1 MKRQERI
8 PERTARPHKRA
19 RLSKRS
25 GALILAALAACGGT
39 AVIAAQALAGPG
51 TPGAGGADAPAG
63 TPSSGTA
70 GGTGTAA
77 GRTISCP
84 DVGQRL
90 RSLPSAAAPEVNRD
104 LGKLDA
110 QVAQAFRRWSADP
123 GTQSEVLRGLE
134 QDRKAT
140 IGRITDALRR
150 AGGQPDALDRLS
162 ACRTTTGNPAA
173 TRNAPKDARGGN
185 GADNGP
191 FRDDFVDIRTVRP
204 NARDDGRGG
213 RGAASGSFRSECGR
227 NENRHNNPDNLI
239 VAPGVSNGAH
249 HMHDY
254 VGNLATDAF
263 SSDRK
268 LAGAGT
274 TCGNGDRSTYY
285 WPVLRLRDNGR
296 ERDADAPGGGQDG
309 NVGTILRPAK
319 VALEFDA
326 TGAGKVTAMPPFLRN
341 LTGDAKALTN
351 GPANANASWSCTG
364 FENRQL
370 KNKYPVCP
378 RGSDVVRSLAFPSCW
393 DGRNIDSANHRTH
406 VVFPDGNGRC
416 RDGFRAIPRLVQ
428 RLTYAVPP
436 NARYAVDSFP
446 DQLHNPVTDH
456 GDFINVMPQ
465 QLMRTAVDCINSG
478 RDCR

>member
-1 MKRQERI
+1 
-8 PERTARPHKRA
+8 
-19 RLSKRS
+19 
-25 GALILAALAACGGT
+25 
-39 AVIAAQALAGPG
+39 AG
-51 TPGAGGADAPAG
+51 
-63 TPSSGTA
+63 
-70 GGTGTAA
+70 
-77 GRTISCP
+77 
-84 DVGQRL
+84 
-90 RSLPSAAAPEVNRD
+90 
-104 LGKLDA
+104 
-110 QVAQAFRRWSADP
+110 
-123 GTQSEVLRGLE
+123 
-134 QDRKAT
+134 
-140 IGRITDALRR
+140 
-150 AGGQPDALDRLS
+150 
-162 ACRTTTGNPAA
+162 
-173 TRNAPKDARGGN
+173 
-185 GADNGP
+185 NGP
-191 FRDDFVDIRTVRP
+191 FRDDFVDIKTVRP
-204 NARDDGRGG
+204 NTRGNGQGG
-213 RGAASGSFRSECGR
+213 RGTASGSFRSECGR

-254 VGNLATDAF
+254 VGNLATNAF
-263 SSDRK
+263 SSDRE

-296 ERDADAPGGGQDG
+296 ERDVDAPGGGQDG
-309 NVGTILRPAK
+309 NVGTILRPAAVSLK
-319 VALEFDA
+319 FDGN
-326 TGAGKVTAMPPFLRN
+326 GADKVTAMPPFLRN

-370 KNKYPVCP
+370 KNKYPICP
-378 RGSDVVRSLAFPSCW
+378 RGSNVVRSLAFPNCW

-416 RDGFRAIPRLVQ
+416 RNGFRAIPRLVQ

-436 NARYAVDSFP
+436 DAQYAVDSFP

-465 QLMRTAVDCINSG
+465 RLMRTAVDCINSG

>member
-1 MKRQERI
+1 MKRQKRI
-8 PERTARPHKRA
+8 SARSARPHKRA

-25 GALILAALAACGGT
+25 GALILTALAGCGGT
-39 AVIAAQALAGPG
+39 AVIAAQALAGTGAPG
-51 TPGAGGADAPAG
+51 TGRADTPAG
-63 TPSSGTA
+63 
-70 GGTGTAA
+70 GGTGTVA

-90 RSLPSAAAPEVNRD
+90 RSLPTAAAPEVNRQ
-104 LGKLDA
+104 LGQLEE
-110 QVAQAFRRWSADP
+110 QVARAFQRWTADP
-123 GTQSEVLRGLE
+123 GAQDRVLRGLE

-150 AGGQPDALDRLS
+150 AGGQPGTLDGLS
-162 ACRTTTGNPAA
+162 ACRPTERDSAAAQNVPRGARDGNS
-173 TRNAPKDARGGN
+173 
-185 GADNGP
+185 ADNGP
-191 FRDDFVDIRTVRP
+191 FRDDFVDITTVRP
-204 NARDDGRGG
+204 NTRDGAERG

-227 NENRHNNPDNLI
+227 NENGHNNPDNLI
-239 VAPGVSNGAH
+239 VAPGVGNGAH

-263 SSDRK
+263 SSDRE

-309 NVGTILRPAK
+309 NVGTILRPAE
-319 VALEFDA
+319 VSLTFDG
-326 TGAGKVTAMPPFLRN
+326 TGTGKVSAMPPFLRN

-364 FENRQL
+364 FEDRQL

-378 RGSDVVRSLAFPSCW
+378 RGSKVVRSLVFPSCW

-416 RDGFRAIPRLVQ
+416 RDGFRAVPRLVQ
-428 RLTYAVPP
+428 RLTYAIPP
-436 NARYAVDSFP
+436 NTPYAVDSFP

-465 QLMRTAVDCINSG
+465 RLMRTAVDCVNSG

>member
-1 MKRQERI
+1 MKRQKRI
-8 PERTARPHKRA
+8 TARPHKRT

-25 GALILAALAACGGT
+25 GALILTALAACGGT
-39 AVIAAQALAGPG
+39 AIIAAQALAGPG
-51 TPGAGGADAPAG
+51 GPGAGGTDASAGGGAG
-63 TPSSGTA
+63 TV
-70 GGTGTAA
+70 A

-90 RSLPSAAAPEVNRD
+90 RSLPPAGAPEVNRD
-104 LGKLDA
+104 LGQLDA

-123 GTQSEVLRGLE
+123 GTQDQVLRGLE
-134 QDRKAT
+134 KDRKAT

-150 AGGQPDALDRLS
+150 AGERPDALDRLS
-162 ACRTTTGNPAA
+162 ACRTTTGSA
-173 TRNAPKDARGGN
+173 TTARNAPRDARGGN
-185 GADNGP
+185 SAGNGP
-191 FRDDFVDIRTVRP
+191 FRDDFVDIKTVRP
-204 NARDDGRGG
+204 NTRGNGQGG
-213 RGAASGSFRSECGR
+213 RGTASGSFRSECGR

-254 VGNLATDAF
+254 VGNLATNAF
-263 SSDRK
+263 SSDRE

-309 NVGTILRPAK
+309 NVGTILRPAAVSLK
-319 VALEFDA
+319 FDGN
-326 TGAGKVTAMPPFLRN
+326 GADKVTAMPPFLRN

-370 KNKYPVCP
+370 KNKYPICP
-378 RGSDVVRSLAFPSCW
+378 RGSNVVRSLAFPNCW

-416 RDGFRAIPRLVQ
+416 RNGFRAIPRLVQ

-436 NARYAVDSFP
+436 NAQYAVDSFP

-465 QLMRTAVDCINSG
+465 RLMRTAVDCINSG

>member
-1 MKRQERI
+1 MKRQKRI
-8 PERTARPHKRA
+8 TARPHKRT

-25 GALILAALAACGGT
+25 GALILTALAACGGT

-51 TPGAGGADAPAG
+51 GPGADSADAPAG
-63 TPSSGTA
+63 GGAGTV
-70 GGTGTAA
+70 A

-90 RSLPSAAAPEVNRD
+90 RSLPPAAAPEVNRN
-104 LGKLDA
+104 LGQLDA

-123 GTQSEVLRGLE
+123 GTQDQVLRGLE
-134 QDRKAT
+134 KDRKAT
-140 IGRITDALRR
+140 IGRIADALRR
-150 AGGQPDALDRLS
+150 AGERPDALDRLS
-162 ACRTTTGNPAA
+162 TCRTTTGDA
-173 TRNAPKDARGGN
+173 TTARNAPRDAQGRNSAG
-185 GADNGP
+185 NGP
-191 FRDDFVDIRTVRP
+191 FRDDFVDIRTVQP
-204 NARDDGRGG
+204 NTRGNGQGG

-254 VGNLATDAF
+254 VGNLATNAF
-263 SSDRK
+263 SSDRE

-274 TCGNGDRSTYY
+274 TCGNGDRSAYY

-309 NVGTILRPAK
+309 NVGTILRPAAVSLK
-319 VALEFDA
+319 FDGN
-326 TGAGKVTAMPPFLRN
+326 GADEVTAMPPFLRK

-370 KNKYPVCP
+370 KDKYPICP
-378 RGSDVVRSLAFPSCW
+378 RGSNVVRSLAFPNCW

-406 VVFPDGNGRC
+406 VVFPDGNGQC
-416 RDGFRAIPRLVQ
+416 RNGFRAVPRLVQ

-436 NARYAVDSFP
+436 NAQYAVDSFP

-465 QLMRTAVDCINSG
+465 RLMRTAVDCINSG